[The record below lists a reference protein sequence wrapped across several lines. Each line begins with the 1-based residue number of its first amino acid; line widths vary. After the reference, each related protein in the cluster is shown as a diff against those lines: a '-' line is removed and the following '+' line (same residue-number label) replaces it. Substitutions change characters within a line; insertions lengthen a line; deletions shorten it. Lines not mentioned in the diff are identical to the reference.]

1 MDNLSL
7 WKELRKRMSVGRA
20 GGQSPAAG
28 LPSPGARAA
37 EQGTQR
43 CRILP
48 PERAQAR
55 LMGDGRRISA
65 PSSALR
71 PAAPAPAHRIWRL
84 PCLLHLQRGRWR
96 QETEA
101 LCNLMPGRQEH
112 KEGQREPG
120 NCRGQTPLPA
130 PGLEGAAGR
139 RSRVT
144 VSVGAGRRGAMEEV
158 HQSPQA
164 LLHWGLGPGLSL
176 PASVPCSES
185 LEAKQTSNSNPA
197 PD

>member
-65 PSSALR
+65 RSSDSGRLHPHQHTEYGGC
-71 PAAPAPAHRIWRL
+71 PACYTYSEDAG
-84 PCLLHLQRGRWR
+84 GRK
-96 QETEA
+96 Q
-101 LCNLMPGRQEH
+101 
-112 KEGQREPG
+112 K
-120 NCRGQTPLPA
+120 
-130 PGLEGAAGR
+130 
-139 RSRVT
+139 
-144 VSVGAGRRGAMEEV
+144 
-158 HQSPQA
+158 
-164 LLHWGLGPGLSL
+164 LS
-176 PASVPCSES
+176 A
-185 LEAKQTSNSNPA
+185 T
-197 PD
+197 